1 MYSSYCVGISMC
13 GVASDGAVNV
23 YVWENSKV
31 SMGVTWQKP
40 ANQNPEKM
48 KCSGPRKSGR

>member
-1 MYSSYCVGISMC
+1 MYSSYCFDMSIC
-13 GVASDGAVNV
+13 GVAGGGAVNV
-23 YVWENSKV
+23 CVWENLKV

-48 KCSGPRKSGR
+48 KCLGSQKSGR